1 MASARAYWELTKP
14 GITRLVV
21 LTAAAGFLLGTRG
34 AVDWALFT
42 HALLGTALVAGGTNA
57 LNQWW
62 ERDADARMHRT
73 RLRPLPAGRLR
84 PSDALA
90 FAVIIAMAGTLWLGV
105 FVDRLTAL
113 LAALSLVSYVFAYTP
128 LKRRTPLALFVGA
141 VPGALPILG
150 GWTAAGAGLTVA
162 GWVLFSI
169 LFCWQLP
176 HFLALGW
183 LYRDDY
189 VRGDFAMLSRGDPD
203 GQVTARQALWFAAA
217 LVLVSLAPVRVG
229 LAGTPYLVGAIV
241 LGVALLG
248 WSVEMMRHPSPARAR
263 RLFLASVLYLP
274 TLLLLLVT
282 LPR

>member
-1 MASARAYWELTKP
+1 MASVAAYWELTKP

-21 LTAAAGFLLGTRG
+21 LTAAAGFLLGARDG
-34 AVDWALFT
+34 VDPVLLA

-62 ERDADARMHRT
+62 ERDADGRMNRT
-73 RLRPLPAGRLR
+73 RGRPLPAGLLR
-84 PSDALA
+84 PGDALA
-90 FAVIIAMAGTLWLGV
+90 FAIIIAITGIVWLAA
-105 FVDRLTAL
+105 FVNTLTAG
-113 LAALSLVSYVFAYTP
+113 LAAISLASYVFAYTP

-150 GWTAAGAGLTVA
+150 GWTAAGAGLTVP
-162 GWVLFSI
+162 GWVLFGI
-169 LFCWQLP
+169 LFLWQLP

-189 VRGDFAMLSRGDPD
+189 LAGGFAMLSRGDHD
-203 GQVTARQALWFAAA
+203 GRMTARQALLFAAA
-217 LVLVSLAPVRVG
+217 LVVVSLVPVRVG
-229 LAGTPYLVGAIV
+229 LAGTPYLVGAAA
-241 LGVALLG
+241 LGLALLG
-248 WSVEMMRHPSPARAR
+248 WSAEMVRHPSPARAR